1 MQKSRKVWSKGLS
14 FFMVLVLAFT
24 SVFFNSI
31 PINAE
36 VQPKNTN
43 SGVYLGMTLVDIT
56 GTGYYKQADNQLEL
70 TKGEDYTLQVGL
82 GYQDEDSPGGFK
94 KTKINENSVY
104 VYRNNRQKES
114 FPAFKTGPENKEK
127 EYVNVRFKAGED
139 SVIDSANG
147 KATDYI
153 EVKGKTGGFGIGIY
167 LSSYLIYN
175 LKLKADF
182 YYEGDNTPFDSQPVS
197 WNDKVVEIE
206 HKNKEGYE
214 FKGWY
219 YRNDT
224 SKEFNFDEPITDNV
238 ELVAKYEVKN
248 NEDQQEEQQNEVTVT
263 FKLDGKSES
272 VIIKKGETFSKAK
285 HDESTSFNDLKKQ
298 IEKEGW
304 SENLLNNRFD
314 AMKYDW
320 YTDNNYTNLAN
331 DNENIDKDKT
341 YYGQL
346 KKEKVNVTFYV
357 NDTKQE
363 IVKIEKGKTFTDAK
377 GLLSKFN
384 DFDNYDWFLDKGF
397 KENVDKNKAIDT
409 FIIYYGKLK
418 STDNNNNGNNNN
430 DNNNNNNDNDNNNNG
445 NNNNDNN
452 NNNNNNGNNN
462 NDNNNNG
469 NNNNNNNN
477 TTTPNTPSND
487 ITIPEETTPLS
498 PATTETST
506 TPATESKDNN
516 DNIDIEDDDTALGTA
531 VVDDKDATLPAK
543 KENKIIA
550 KKESSLNI
558 TSEDIPLGTTLPKTG
573 GSFGIIYILFGL
585 ILSAFGIKKF
595 RER

>member
-1 MQKSRKVWSKGLS
+1 MQKSGKVWSKGLS

-24 SVFFNSI
+24 SVFFNST

-36 VQPKNTN
+36 VQTEKKF
-43 SGVYLGMTLVDIT
+43 SGANVGLDLLRVTGKDSPFSENANATLKLI
-56 GTGYYKQADNQLEL
+56 
-70 TKGEDYTLQVGL
+70 KGETYILTAKIGFQKE
-82 GYQDEDSPGGFK
+82 YGGGQWLSQLLTTIKEGDVKLFRNGK
-94 KTKINENSVY
+94 EKSSFDALTTASWLKNETDAEFEFIAGDDKIN
-104 VYRNNRQKES
+104 
-114 FPAFKTGPENKEK
+114 AATGEVKD
-127 EYVNVRFKAGED
+127 F
-139 SVIDSANG
+139 
-147 KATDYI
+147 I
-153 EVKGKTGGFGIGIY
+153 EAKGKTGIWKNEII

-182 YYEGDNTPFDSQPVS
+182 YYEGATEPFNSKIVD
-197 WNDKVVEIE
+197 WNGKV
-206 HKNKEGYE
+206 KNIIPEQKDGYK

-219 YRNDT
+219 YRNEPN
-224 SKEFNFDEPITDNV
+224 KKFNFDETITDNV
-238 ELVAKYEVKN
+238 ELVAKYELKN
-248 NEDQQEEQQNEVTVT
+248 NNEQQEEEQQDEVTVT
-263 FKLDGKSES
+263 FVADNKEQG
-272 VIIKKGETFSKAK
+272 VVVNKGSTFNTAK
-285 HDESTSFNDLKKQ
+285 TKKQ
-298 IEKEGW
+298 NDFKTAE
-304 SENLLNNRFD
+304 ENAKQNGYSNGNINVE
-314 AMKYDW
+314 KYDW
-320 YTDNNYTNLAN
+320 YTDAQYKTIAN
-331 DNENIDKDKT
+331 DNERIDTNKT

-418 STDNNNNGNNNN
+418 STDNNNNNNN
-430 DNNNNNNDNDNNNNG
+430 NDNNNNG
-445 NNNNDNN
+445 NNNNG
-452 NNNNNNGNNN
+452 NNNNGNNN
-462 NDNNNNG
+462 ND

-558 TSEDIPLGTTLPKTG
+558 TSEDTPLGTTLPTTG

-585 ILSAFGIKKF
+585 LLSAFGIKKF

>member
-24 SVFFNSI
+24 SVFFNST
-31 PINAE
+31 PINAG
-36 VQPKNTN
+36 VQTEKKF
-43 SGVYLGMTLVDIT
+43 SGANVGLDLLRVT
-56 GTGYYKQADNQLEL
+56 GKDSPFSENANAPLKL
-70 TKGEDYTLQVGL
+70 IKGETYILTAKIGFQKE
-82 GYQDEDSPGGFK
+82 YGGGQWLSQLLTTIKDGDVKLFRNGK
-94 KTKINENSVY
+94 EKSSFDALTTASWLKNETDAEFEFIAGDDKIN
-104 VYRNNRQKES
+104 
-114 FPAFKTGPENKEK
+114 AATGEVKD
-127 EYVNVRFKAGED
+127 F
-139 SVIDSANG
+139 
-147 KATDYI
+147 I
-153 EVKGKTGGFGIGIY
+153 EAKGKTGIWKNEII

-175 LKLKADF
+175 LKLKAVF
-182 YYEGDNTPFDSQPVS
+182 YDEGIDTPYESQIVD
-197 WNDKVVEIE
+197 WNHCVTSIDTSKLWGVISEKKFI
-206 HKNKEGYE
+206 
-214 FKGWY
+214 GWY
-219 YRNDT
+219 YKNEPNKKFD
-224 SKEFNFDEPITDNV
+224 FDEPITDNV
-238 ELVAKYEVKN
+238 ELVAKYEVENN
-248 NEDQQEEQQNEVTVT
+248 NEQQEEVNVKFVAEDRPNTDDSLKVYNGST
-263 FKLDGKSES
+263 FKQAKTE
-272 VIIKKGETFSKAK
+272 KQEAFFTAEKTAKENNAKNTF
-285 HDESTSFNDLKKQ
+285 
-298 IEKEGW
+298 
-304 SENLLNNRFD
+304 LNVE
-314 AMKYDW
+314 KYDW
-320 YTDNNYTNLAN
+320 YTDAQYKTIAN
-331 DNENIDKDKT
+331 DNERINANKT

-409 FIIYYGKLK
+409 FITYYGKLK
-418 STDNNNNGNNNN
+418 STDNNNNNNNNGNNNN
-430 DNNNNNNDNDNNNNG
+430 NNDNNNNG

-452 NNNNNNGNNN
+452 NNNNN
-462 NDNNNNG
+462 D
-469 NNNNNNNN
+469 NNNNN

-543 KENKIIA
+543 KENKVIA

-558 TSEDIPLGTTLPKTG
+558 TSEDTPLGTTLPKTG
-573 GSFGIIYILFGL
+573 GSFGIIYLLFGL